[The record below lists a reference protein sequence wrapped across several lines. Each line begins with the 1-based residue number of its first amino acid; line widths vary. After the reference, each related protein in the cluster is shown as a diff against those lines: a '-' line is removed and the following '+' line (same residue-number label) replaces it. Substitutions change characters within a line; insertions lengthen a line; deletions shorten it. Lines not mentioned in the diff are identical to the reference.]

1 VESYL
6 SLDEVALLKDLD
18 DSVLL
23 LGSAELSLESALGGR
38 VESALVAVPVTI
50 VSVAVPLYVCV
61 PLYCIGAQYTLLVVG
76 LGLLV
81 GNEDLEAV
89 DNLCERNAL
98 VLLPLLNGL
107 GALDEDNEVLALAL
121 VVALGLGGVSAHVGC
136 VGGWLVRV
144 GGL

>member
-1 VESYL
+1 VGDGAAGADVLDAVTARIL

-38 VESALVAVPVTI
+38 VESALVAV
-50 VSVAVPLYVCV
+50 
-61 PLYCIGAQYTLLVVG
+61 
-76 LGLLV
+76 LV